1 MVEQLTVF
9 KLVFLTD
16 DSAPRCLWTLCC
28 IVECVGQLQ
37 VTQITVTTQTPNR
50 ERNVKRSNQ
59 LRLLLIGVKISL

>member
-16 DSAPRCLWTLCC
+16 DSAPQCLCC